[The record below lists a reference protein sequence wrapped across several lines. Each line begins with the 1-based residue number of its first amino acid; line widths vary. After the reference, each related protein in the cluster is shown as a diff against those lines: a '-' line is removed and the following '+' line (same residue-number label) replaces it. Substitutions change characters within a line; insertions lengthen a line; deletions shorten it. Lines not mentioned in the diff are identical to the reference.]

1 MPNYRISLDLVDLYP
16 ELDSYGLREF
26 NSPFLLYILESENA
40 DQACYEIMIRLMRS
54 LIRQNNDIETRIF
67 CRKVR
72 RLMRVDKVECL

>member
-1 MPNYRISLDLVDLYP
+1 MPNYRVSLDLVDLYP
-16 ELDSYGLREF
+16 KLDRYGLREF

-54 LIRQNNDIETRIF
+54 LIRQSNDIETRIF

-72 RLMRVDKVECL
+72 RLMRIDKVECL